1 MTTNSHIEAL
11 QIGGSLRP
19 QPRSV
24 GTLGNRRVYKDE
36 EPSAFLLLI
45 PPTCISNRNTQLSSY
60 LLVASQLV
68 LVASQLVLIAQLL
81 VLIAYPPLLVA
92 T

>member
-1 MTTNSHIEAL
+1 MTMKSHIEAL
-11 QIGGSLRP
+11 RIGGSLRP
-19 QPRSV
+19 QPRSL

-68 LVASQLVLIAQLL
+68 LIAYSL
-81 VLIAYPPLLVA
+81 VLIAYRTLLVA
-92 T
+92 HSNLLAV